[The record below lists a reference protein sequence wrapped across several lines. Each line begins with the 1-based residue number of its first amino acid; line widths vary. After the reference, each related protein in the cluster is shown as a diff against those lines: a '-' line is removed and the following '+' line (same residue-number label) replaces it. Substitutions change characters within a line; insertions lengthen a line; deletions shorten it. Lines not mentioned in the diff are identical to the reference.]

1 MSDDV
6 EIDPVQDDGTA
17 ERARD
22 LLERARELVTDHPEL
37 STVLDRLD
45 ALDDVDL
52 SRHPEVFDEAHQ
64 ALRRALAGAGR
75 PDTPIPGT

>member
-1 MSDDV
+1 MSDDLDA
-6 EIDPVQDDGTA
+6 ENA

-22 LLERARELVTDHPEL
+22 LLERARELVADHPEL
-37 STVLDRLD
+37 ATVLDRLD

-52 SRHPEVFDEAHQ
+52 ARHPEVFDEAHQ

-75 PDTPIPGT
+75 PDTPFPGT